1 MRKVIVISFV
11 VLGLAYVGGA
21 ICALFHL
28 FSWDTYYIVVA
39 IVGGLASI
47 IGLGAASLRS
57 ELREYNSET
66 LKQLAATAKE
76 IENKQNQLKDATE
89 QIASLEYKKEELEV
103 LVKKASLSLYYRE
116 ECERLYQKLLD
127 LLHRDSEINNVIVS
141 IQQAESDLAAI
152 DGEIS
157 ENQEIKDILATIQK
171 AKSKQT
177 PDRLFNM
184 VLLPIIRSFYRF

>member
-1 MRKVIVISFV
+1 MRYAIFLKEINLSIFSF
-11 VLGLAYVGGA
+11 
-21 ICALFHL
+21 
-28 FSWDTYYIVVA
+28 FSYMRNLNYIIVA

-76 IENKQNQLKDATE
+76 IENKQNQIKDATE
-89 QIASLEYKKEELEV
+89 QIASLKYKKEELEV

-157 ENQEIKDILATIQK
+157 ENKEIKDILATIQK

-177 PDRLFNM
+177 PNRFLNI
-184 VLLPIIRSFYRF
+184 VLLPVIRLFYRL